1 MFDVAAFKQQF
12 PLLGHYPELIYLDN
26 AATTQKPRCVLDAER
41 AYYETSNANVHRGA
55 HRLAVAA
62 TEAYEDARD
71 TVARFINAASSDE
84 IIFTRGATEA
94 LNLLA
99 NTVGMLLSPGD
110 EIIVSTLEHHANLV
124 PWQMLAERRQLSI
137 LPLGIT
143 ASGEIDLTALA
154 TLLARPRA
162 RLLAISHASN
172 AIGSVQD
179 IQAICDMSHQHNCLI
194 AVDGAQ
200 AVAHLPVD
208 VQALGCDMYVFS
220 GHKVYAP
227 TGIGVAYIRDELLQR
242 IPPWQGGG
250 EMIETVAFS
259 GTRYA
264 APPGHLE
271 AGTPPIAQA
280 VGLAAALTWLA
291 QQDRAAL
298 LAHETALHQQLEDG
312 LRAIPGVVIH
322 GQAAHKLSLSALTFG
337 HVHPYD
343 VAQFLDAQQIAVRV
357 GHHCAQPLQ
366 QALGISS
373 SLRISLAAYNT
384 ADDVARCLAV
394 LAETLDMLN

>member
-137 LPLGIT
+137 LPL
-143 ASGEIDLTALA
+143 
-154 TLLARPRA
+154 
-162 RLLAISHASN
+162 
-172 AIGSVQD
+172 
-179 IQAICDMSHQHNCLI
+179 
-194 AVDGAQ
+194 
-200 AVAHLPVD
+200 
-208 VQALGCDMYVFS
+208 
-220 GHKVYAP
+220 
-227 TGIGVAYIRDELLQR
+227 
-242 IPPWQGGG
+242 
-250 EMIETVAFS
+250 
-259 GTRYA
+259 
-264 APPGHLE
+264 
-271 AGTPPIAQA
+271 
-280 VGLAAALTWLA
+280 
-291 QQDRAAL
+291 
-298 LAHETALHQQLEDG
+298 
-312 LRAIPGVVIH
+312 
-322 GQAAHKLSLSALTFG
+322 LSLI
-337 HVHPYD
+337 H
-343 VAQFLDAQQIAVRV
+343 I
-357 GHHCAQPLQ
+357 
-366 QALGISS
+366 
-373 SLRISLAAYNT
+373 
-384 ADDVARCLAV
+384 
-394 LAETLDMLN
+394 